1 MNEPGAA
8 ASNAL
13 TNWFLM
19 DVTSM
24 WVCLKNQDTTNHWR
38 HVTGWRKVCEL
49 AQDHLEKLRA
59 YRRGLAEAW
68 PPESNSAARAYLREL
83 DKLVDQVRQTHD
95 AAAANLTALDAAT
108 KAIDSSRDTLR
119 QIHDEYEA
127 KLQQKR
133 SYEAAIA
140 DPKVIVGG
148 RSSFTEPPVTEAD
161 LERLNGRARGIMFGL
176 SSELQQAQIALR
188 PPPIVRAIEPR
199 PNTPSDGPSPAPIIP
214 PIVPVPLAPSSPT
227 PHSAAPK
234 AAPAAAKLRA
244 GPILGNTGAAP
255 GPAPSSPP
263 VHPGTDTAGPP
274 RTPGLPP
281 PHNPGRPGGQSGGP
295 GAGPPRHATSRGATS
310 PPPASQPPTSRRLPA
325 GGVIGG
331 APHAGPRQPGSTD
344 GHPRRPVGGVIGG
357 GGAGTAPT
365 GGAGSRPGGGRG
377 LPGGPTIPTLGVAPG
392 APVGRSGDS
401 TRRGNSENVPRA
413 WNPDHPW
420 ETDQGVDPVIQ
431 PPKGEGPID
440 PGPAIGFSK

>member
-49 AQDHLEKLRA
+49 AQDHLEKLQA

-68 PPESNSAARAYLREL
+68 PPETNSAARAYLREL

-95 AAAANLTALDAAT
+95 AAAANLAALDAAT
-108 KAIDSSRDTLR
+108 KAIGSSRDTLR

-148 RSSFTEPPVTEAD
+148 RTSFTEPPVTEAD

-188 PPPIVRAIEPR
+188 PPPSTPPKRPPGTEP
-199 PNTPSDGPSPAPIIP
+199 TDASSPAPIIP
-214 PIVPVPLAPSSPT
+214 PIVPVPLTPSSPT
-227 PHSAAPK
+227 PHSAAAPK
-234 AAPAAAKLRA
+234 AAPAAAKLRV
-244 GPILGNTGAAP
+244 GPILGTTGTAP

-274 RTPGLPP
+274 RSPGLPP

-310 PPPASQPPTSRRLPA
+310 PPPASQPPTSRRFPS

-377 LPGGPTIPTLGVAPG
+377 LPGGPTIPALGVAPG
-392 APVGRSGDS
+392 APVGRSGGPA
-401 TRRGNSENVPRA
+401 RRNSEDVPRA

-440 PGPAIGFSK
+440 PGPAIGFTK